1 MPFLRG
7 KEKSGGRQK
16 GTSNHSTKELRLKF
30 SLLLENNLDRIQ
42 EDIDSLEPKDR
53 VKTLLEL
60 TKFVI
65 PTLRSTELKS
75 VGKGDFKPVII
86 QLGKGIPPPDENLK
100 LKSNDV

>member
-1 MPFLRG
+1 MMYYAI
-7 KEKSGGRQK
+7 
-16 GTSNHSTKELRLKF
+16 STKELRLKF

-60 TKFVI
+60 TRFVI

-75 VGKGDFKPVII
+75 EGKGDFKPVII
-86 QLGKGIPPPDENLK
+86 QLGKGVPPPDETLK
-100 LKSNDV
+100 MESNDV